1 MAQLPFDDPFYDRL
15 RLFLDASN
23 AETDRG
29 KALVSASVVEEMLSE
44 ILRAFLTDSA
54 ETKRLFDA
62 PNAPLSTL
70 SSKTL
75 MCRSLRLISAVEFR
89 DIEFVRKIR
98 NEFAH
103 SVTCS
108 FKDKKI
114 RDWAQKLKVGMN
126 ILDDLEEGHKSRVDD
141 PRQRFHMVTSS
152 IVSSLYNRAHYAQKL
167 KVTDREFSS

>member
-1 MAQLPFDDPFYDRL
+1 MSKLPFDDSFYDRL

-29 KALVSASVVEEMLSE
+29 KALVSASVVEEMLTE
-44 ILRAFLTDSA
+44 ILRAFLADSA

-62 PNAPLSTL
+62 PLSTL
-70 SSKTL
+70 SAKAL

-89 DIEFVRKIR
+89 DIDLVRKVR

-108 FKDKKI
+108 FKDQKI
-114 RDWAQKLKVGMN
+114 RDWAQKLKVGMSA
-126 ILDDLEEGHKSRVDD
+126 LDALEVGHKSRVDD
-141 PRQRFHMVTSS
+141 PRQRFGMVTTS
-152 IVSSLYNRAHYAQKL
+152 IVSNLYNRAHHVKDL
-167 KVTDREFSS
+167 RVKDRDFPD